1 MATDNDTATDADP
14 NIKVTAVVDN
24 ELSQLD
30 SSVYT
35 QIFIPSDGELNPSA
49 FKYRDQ
55 VSTTT
60 PPRPV
65 VPTAPLLHLT

>member
-1 MATDNDTATDADP
+1 M
-14 NIKVTAVVDN
+14 VDN

-55 VSTTT
+55 VCICYVRCS
-60 PPRPV
+60 PV
-65 VPTAPLLHLT
+65 MVWFGLDFVCFLFLF

>member
-1 MATDNDTATDADP
+1 MPTHWHERQL
-14 NIKVTAVVDN
+14 TAVVDN

-35 QIFIPSDGELNPSA
+35 QIFIPSDGELNPAA

-55 VSTTT
+55 VLM
-60 PPRPV
+60 PDDD
-65 VPTAPLLHLT
+65 ALA

>member
-1 MATDNDTATDADP
+1 M
-14 NIKVTAVVDN
+14 VDN

-55 VSTTT
+55 VCPCNIYARDRMVWVRLSLFF
-60 PPRPV
+60 RFGDV
-65 VPTAPLLHLT
+65 VDRGERSLHC

>member
-1 MATDNDTATDADP
+1 
-14 NIKVTAVVDN
+14 VVDN

-35 QIFIPSDGELNPSA
+35 QIFIPSDGEINPTA

-55 VSTTT
+55 V
-60 PPRPV
+60 RWV
-65 VPTAPLLHLT
+65 GWMCGLIGAGLVID